1 MLKLYYNLQYTTKNS
16 FRLCH
21 KYFGTAY
28 GLESQ
33 FLLFYLDFKYLSNL
47 NLQQKLFKVH
57 LIMCFMK
64 QELLLGNCG

>member
-21 KYFGTAY
+21 KHFGTAY
-28 GLESQ
+28 GLGSQ